1 MATAFK
7 VNGLEGA
14 FRAVV
19 VGWGG
24 CPLEGLGAEAPPTP
38 AAQSSAAEDA
48 VEISRGWFT
57 SLQTGRQ
64 CSQGWLRGGEGAS
77 P

>member
-14 FRAVV
+14 FRGVV

-24 CPLEGLGAEAPPTP
+24 RPLEGLGAEAPPTP
-38 AAQSSAAEDA
+38 AAHSSVAEDA
-48 VEISRGWFT
+48 VEIS
-57 SLQTGRQ
+57 
-64 CSQGWLRGGEGAS
+64 
-77 P
+77 